1 MKATTRKTNAVT
13 LSVASWA
20 SAEAMAF
27 QLLDGSNA
35 TRLVCLWLCEL
46 TTSKAVSGLNLLMCK
61 SVEGTAKH
69 ATTLG
74 IDNATMGKLLAF
86 RAQVDKEATKRGV
99 IGKLAWQSLK
109 AYTPE
114 NAAKQAAKAT
124 ARTVKATA
132 AKGITAPKAK
142 PDNLQASVKEMAGL
156 NCANAA
162 ILISQVIQGLINLTN
177 KKGVAKLSLAA
188 IKECIAELED
198 THEKLARA

>member
-1 MKATTRKTNAVT
+1 MKTNTRKTKTVT
-13 LSVASWA
+13 LSSASWD
-20 SAEAMAF
+20 SAETMATT
-27 QLLDGSNA
+27 LLDGSNA
-35 TRLVCLWLCEL
+35 TRTVCLWLCEL
-46 TTSKAVSGLNLLMCK
+46 TTSKAVSGLNMLMCK

-69 ATTLG
+69 ATALG
-74 IDNATMGKLLAF
+74 IDNATMANLIDF
-86 RAQVDKEATKRGV
+86 RVQVEKEAIKRGV

-114 NAAKQAAKAT
+114 NAAKRVAKAT
-124 ARTVKATA
+124 ARTVKAAA
-132 AKGITAPKAK
+132 AKGIKAPKAK

-162 ILISQVIQGLINLTN
+162 ILISQVIQGLLNLTN
-177 KKGVAKLSLAA
+177 KKGIAKLSLAS

>member
-1 MKATTRKTNAVT
+1 MKTKATKATKAVT
-13 LSVASWA
+13 LSAASWYN
-20 SAEAMAF
+20 AETMATT
-27 QLLDGSNA
+27 LLDGSNA
-35 TRLVCLWLCEL
+35 TRSVCLWLCEL
-46 TTSKAVSGLNLLMCK
+46 TTSRAVSGLNLLLCK
-61 SVEGTAKH
+61 SPEGTAKH

-86 RAQVDKEATKRGV
+86 RKQVDVEATRRGV

-109 AYTPE
+109 AYTPD

-124 ARTVKATA
+124 ARAEK
-132 AKGITAPKAK
+132 AKGTKVPAKAK

-162 ILISQVIQGLINLTN
+162 ILVSQVIQGLINLTN
-177 KKGVAKLSLAA
+177 KKGVAKLSLTA
-188 IKECIAELED
+188 IKECIAELQD